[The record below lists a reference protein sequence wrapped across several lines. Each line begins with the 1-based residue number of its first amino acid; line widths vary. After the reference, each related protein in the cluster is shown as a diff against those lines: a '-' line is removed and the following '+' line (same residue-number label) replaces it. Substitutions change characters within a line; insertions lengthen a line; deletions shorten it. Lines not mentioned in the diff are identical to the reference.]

1 MPNPTPNAPTFAGQN
16 WLITPAALAVNQ
28 APPKT
33 ISDQEFLLVLS
44 GVVIINLQGTL
55 PDDWLQQTITIGPG
69 GLDVNSP
76 LQYAVTKWAIPLPP
90 PVPSVYTLGFSL
102 TEWAPFAGLSSVF
115 EKNSGS
121 VDAGF
126 AVNDWRPTPFP
137 TGVNAGD
144 VHGNPVSNLF
154 QGINVDLA
162 VRNKNATLYRV
173 SYNITLLGKIVFLP
187 GIQ

>member
-1 MPNPTPNAPTFAGQN
+1 MPTPTPNAPIYAGQN

-44 GVVIINLQGTL
+44 GVAIINLQGTL

-76 LQYAVTKWAIPLPP
+76 LQYAVSKWAIPAPANSLP
-90 PVPSVYTLGFSL
+90 GFSL
-102 TEWAPFAGLSSVF
+102 VEWAPFAALSSVF

-121 VDAGF
+121 VDAGY

-137 TGVNAGD
+137 TGANAAD

-162 VRNKNATLYRV
+162 VRNKNATIYRV

>member
-76 LQYAVTKWAIPLPP
+76 LQYSVTKWAIPLPP

-121 VDAGF
+121 VDAGY

-137 TGVNAGD
+137 TGANAAD

-162 VRNKNATLYRV
+162 VRNKNATIYRV

>member
-137 TGVNAGD
+137 TGANAAD

>member
-1 MPNPTPNAPTFAGQN
+1 
-16 WLITPAALAVNQ
+16 
-28 APPKT
+28 
-33 ISDQEFLLVLS
+33 LV
-44 GVVIINLQGTL
+44 
-55 PDDWLQQTITIGPG
+55 
-69 GLDVNSP
+69 
-76 LQYAVTKWAIPLPP
+76 
-90 PVPSVYTLGFSL
+90 
-102 TEWAPFAGLSSVF
+102 EWAPFAALSSVF

-137 TGVNAGD
+137 TGANAAD

-162 VRNKNATLYRV
+162 VRNKNATIYRV